1 MKYNLSDILENSN
14 AEETEEFIDN
24 IKINYNET
32 IAQKIKKRVIDGE
45 SEQSNKQS
53 KVKHFSLK
61 TMIAFAAVVAIILC
75 SITAGAAIHFKMGNT
90 FSRVFNGKN
99 IDLNSI
105 AADVNVASEYNG
117 YKFEITQ
124 VICDG
129 RTMYCAFNCPSE
141 NGEMLV
147 PDNGDVNLTIN
158 GKRPNSYSC
167 GFYTFNRICYL
178 KFTNCDEAHIKSNSK
193 IHLDFNKIDNN
204 RVLNREDVAEKLLE
218 TGKAT
223 QAEVDE
229 ALNNSENDL
238 AIYELADARLDN
250 TSVSV
255 DGEWSFEFEVGN
267 TNVIRTID
275 ADKVYPY
282 DENNY
287 IEISPLGAYVFS
299 FNPYTMPPIDF
310 EHIFYIEMKDGTV
323 YTEKD
328 TVEVENGYHDG
339 VSTSGYSDWETNEH
353 RTFTHFALAEFINP
367 DEVKLVSFYD
377 KVLYQE

>member
-193 IHLDFNKIDNN
+193 IYLDFNKINYNYDVN
-204 RVLNREDVAEKLLE
+204 RTDIAERLLE
-218 TGKAT
+218 K
-223 QAEVDE
+223 
-229 ALNNSENDL
+229 
-238 AIYELADARLDN
+238 
-250 TSVSV
+250 
-255 DGEWSFEFEVGN
+255 
-267 TNVIRTID
+267 
-275 ADKVYPY
+275 
-282 DENNY
+282 
-287 IEISPLGAYVFS
+287 
-299 FNPYTMPPIDF
+299 
-310 EHIFYIEMKDGTV
+310 
-323 YTEKD
+323 
-328 TVEVENGYHDG
+328 
-339 VSTSGYSDWETNEH
+339 
-353 RTFTHFALAEFINP
+353 
-367 DEVKLVSFYD
+367 
-377 KVLYQE
+377 